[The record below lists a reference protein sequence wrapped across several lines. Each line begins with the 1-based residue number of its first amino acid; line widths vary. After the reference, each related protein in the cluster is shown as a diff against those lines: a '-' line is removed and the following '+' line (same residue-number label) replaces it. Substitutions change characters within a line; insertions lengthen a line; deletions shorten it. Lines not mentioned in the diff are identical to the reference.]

1 MAKNAAYLSRSRGR
15 AGASE
20 RINCSLGRGRAG
32 CCFRPAL
39 RPFCRTLRLC
49 AERGVRRPTF
59 AAQGLAPEL
68 SMTAPN
74 VRCPR
79 PRVNL
84 NTGHPSAQTSA
95 EAGTRRRE
103 DVQEPPGISPSPP
116 AQNHTPYAN
125 DAEDARRAAVS
136 QQGRRRVRAGG
147 GAGVRSRRV
156 ADPAARLVARQSSSK
171 QSKVP
176 KDNKQQQN

>member
-1 MAKNAAYLSRSRGR
+1 MDELFTGVRARGM
-15 AGASE
+15 
-20 RINCSLGRGRAG
+20 L
-32 CCFRPAL
+32 
-39 RPFCRTLRLC
+39 FCPC
-49 AERGVRRPTF
+49 AEALLSHAPAAGRLWEVRRPTF

-116 AQNHTPYAN
+116 AQNHTPHAN
-125 DAEDARRAAVS
+125 DDKTTNLLRRLRPLHHV
-136 QQGRRRVRAGG
+136 VH
-147 GAGVRSRRV
+147 
-156 ADPAARLVARQSSSK
+156 
-171 QSKVP
+171 
-176 KDNKQQQN
+176 